1 MSPAG
6 AANRHRQS
14 SGKSLPFPIRGLGK
28 HGPRTEGSV
37 AVLLPASPAPQASG
51 NHLPQ
56 AHASPGSS
64 PSPACREPTA
74 WVPHAPPGRATGG
87 GGCRHSSPHPVGQTD
102 RRLRAPSGHCQ
113 GFQCGGGGRLQTIF
127 DKCVKSIQRR
137 KSSLCDKGGR
147 AITHPQTANKQ
158 VKMGRKKRK
167 RKEKKKKKKRKRKKE
182 RTLTLTSHLTTNGSW
197 I

>member
-1 MSPAG
+1 MKLRSSSKRQNEKTAMQTARRRVAGDGGTVPGVHCGPPGAWTWSCRCPRQALPTDTDRAPGRACPSP
-6 AANRHRQS
+6 
-14 SGKSLPFPIRGLGK
+14 SGDQGNPARGQRALWPSFSPP
-28 HGPRTEGSV
+28 PR
-37 AVLLPASPAPQASG
+37 PPQASG

-113 GFQCGGGGRLQTIF
+113 GFQCGGGEGSKLF
-127 DKCVKSIQRR
+127 
-137 KSSLCDKGGR
+137 
-147 AITHPQTANKQ
+147 
-158 VKMGRKKRK
+158 
-167 RKEKKKKKKRKRKKE
+167 
-182 RTLTLTSHLTTNGSW
+182 LTNV
-197 I
+197 